1 MLLFRYPTPRQIN
14 IALAVLRITV
24 GAIFIAHGGQ
34 KVFTFGLGNVAGMF
48 GHMGIPLAGFMG
60 PFVALL
66 ELLAGV
72 ALVLGLL
79 TRLAALGL
87 ALYMLGA
94 IRFVHF
100 KGGFFLPSGYEF
112 ALALL
117 SANIALMFA
126 GSGAASLDGW
136 LYRRRALSEAKQ
148 ERIGA
153 RRAA

>member
-1 MLLFRYPTPRQIN
+1 MLLFRSPTPRQIN
-14 IALAVLRITV
+14 LALAVLRITV
-24 GAIFIAHGGQ
+24 GAIFIAHGAQ

-48 GHMGIPLAGFMG
+48 GNMGIPLAQFVG

-66 ELLAGV
+66 ELLAGI

-87 ALYMLGA
+87 ALDMLGA

-126 GSGAASLDGW
+126 GAGGASLDSW
-136 LYRRRALSEAKQ
+136 LYRRSTLTEGKP
-148 ERIGA
+148 ERVKT